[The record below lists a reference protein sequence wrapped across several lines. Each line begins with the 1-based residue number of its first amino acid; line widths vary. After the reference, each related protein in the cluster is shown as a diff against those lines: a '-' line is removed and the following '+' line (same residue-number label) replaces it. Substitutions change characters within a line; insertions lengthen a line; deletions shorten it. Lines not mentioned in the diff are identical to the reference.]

1 VTDTKI
7 GGWLRVLALLLVVWE
22 PLGFAVA
29 ASGAMNALAVRGT
42 SVALVLAARLV
53 VTALSVAAGLTLLD
67 GRRAGVA
74 LGAVALGLSACVQLI
89 GALTPYFPSNRV
101 PGDAPLYVM
110 EIAVYYGGWL
120 IYLAT
125 SRRAR
130 ALTG

>member
-29 ASGAMNALAVRGT
+29 ASGAMNALAVRGA
-42 SVALVLAARLV
+42 SVALVLGVRLV
-53 VTALSVAAGLTLLD
+53 AAALSVAAGITLLD
-67 GRRAGVA
+67 GRRAGVPLA
-74 LGAVALGLSACVQLI
+74 AAALGLSASVQLF
-89 GALTPYFPSNRV
+89 GAVTPYFPSNRM
-101 PGDAPLYVM
+101 PGDAPLYVT